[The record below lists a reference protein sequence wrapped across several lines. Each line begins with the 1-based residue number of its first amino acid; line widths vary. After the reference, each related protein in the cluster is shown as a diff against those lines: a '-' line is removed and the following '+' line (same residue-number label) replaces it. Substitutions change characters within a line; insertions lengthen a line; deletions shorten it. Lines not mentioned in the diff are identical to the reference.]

1 MPREVVG
8 CWHTAVQP
16 KVRSRQQPHPVLL
29 NHALPHKGRSMSADI
44 NRRKAIAQS
53 VLAATAW
60 TTFGPS
66 ASAQT
71 SSNVPRATPA
81 KAPKL
86 TSTLR
91 IVIPANPGGGWDQT
105 GRALGAALVAAGAAD
120 QVEYENMGGK
130 GGTIGLA
137 KYVEKYGN
145 DANTLFMGGMVMV
158 GAVALQKPAVDMTQI
173 QPLARLTSDYLVAA
187 VAAKSP
193 IKSTKDL
200 SEAMRADLRS
210 MPVAGGSAGGVDH
223 IFAGV
228 LARASKAKPDD
239 LVYKPFA
246 GGAEVVDALV
256 TGTASVGLSGY
267 SEFSDAIASGKLR
280 AIGVSSRRSVFGL
293 PAFREQG
300 LDAAMANWRGVFTG
314 KGVPAARAAEMLA
327 AVEAATAHESWL
339 RTLKQNRWEPSWLAG
354 KDLAEF
360 MELDLT
366 TARVMV
372 YLLKLKA

>member
-1 MPREVVG
+1 MTNI
-8 CWHTAVQP
+8 H
-16 KVRSRQQPHPVLL
+16 
-29 NHALPHKGRSMSADI
+29 
-44 NRRKAIAQS
+44 RRKALAQAAAAAATWVAFAPAAWAQS
-53 VLAATAW
+53 SATA
-60 TTFGPS
+60 S
-66 ASAQT
+66 
-71 SSNVPRATPA
+71 RPA
-81 KAPKL
+81 LSKAPKL
-86 TSTLR
+86 AGTLR

-105 GRALGAALVAAGAAD
+105 GRALGAALVAVGAAD
-120 QVEYENMGGK
+120 QIEYENIGGK

-137 KYVEKYGN
+137 KYAEKYGN
-145 DANTLFMGGMVMV
+145 DANTLLMGGMVMV
-158 GAVALQKPAVDMTQI
+158 GAVALQKPAVDMTHI

-187 VAAKSP
+187 VAASSP
-193 IKSTKDL
+193 VKNAKDL
-200 SEAMRADLRS
+200 ADAMRADLRA

-228 LARASKAKPDD
+228 LARAAKASPEG

-246 GGAEVVDALV
+246 GGAEVVDAV
-256 TGTASVGLSGY
+256 VSGNATMGLSGY

-280 AIGVSSRRSVFGL
+280 AIGVSARRSVFGL

-300 LDAAMANWRGVFTG
+300 LDATMANWRGVFTG
-314 KGVPAARAAEMLA
+314 KGVPAARTAEMLA
-327 AVEAATAHESWL
+327 AIETATAHESWL
-339 RTLKQNRWEPSWLAG
+339 RTLKNNRWEPSWLTG

>member
-1 MPREVVG
+1 M
-8 CWHTAVQP
+8 TT
-16 KVRSRQQPHPVLL
+16 SF
-29 NHALPHKGRSMSADI
+29 
-44 NRRKAIAQS
+44 NRRDL
-53 VLAATAW
+53 LARAAA
-60 TTFGPS
+60 
-66 ASAQT
+66 ASA
-71 SSNVPRATPA
+71 VGALGATLSPAAWAQAAGAAAARSAHA
-81 KAPKL
+81 KATKL
-86 TSTLR
+86 APTLR

-105 GRALGAALVAAGAAD
+105 GRALGAALVGVGAAD
-120 QVEYENMGGK
+120 QVEYENIGGK

-137 KYVEKYGN
+137 KYAEKYGN
-145 DANTLFMGGMVMV
+145 DANTLLMGGMVMV
-158 GAVALQKPAVDMTQI
+158 GAVALQKPAVDLTQI

-193 IKSTKDL
+193 IQNTKDL
-200 SEAMRADLRS
+200 AEALRADLRAV
-210 MPVAGGSAGGVDH
+210 PVAGGSAGGVDH

-228 LARASKAKPDD
+228 LARASKANPEN

-246 GGAEVVDALV
+246 GGSEVVDAVLS
-256 TGTASVGLSGY
+256 GSASVGLSGY
-267 SEFSDAIASGKLR
+267 SEFSDAIAAGKLR

-300 LDAAMANWRGVFTG
+300 LDATMANWRGVFTG
-314 KGVPAARAAEMLA
+314 KGVAAARTAEMLA
-327 AVEAATAHESWL
+327 AVEAATGHESWQ
-339 RTLKQNRWEPSWLAG
+339 RTLKNNRWDASWLAG

>member
-1 MPREVVG
+1 M
-8 CWHTAVQP
+8 TT
-16 KVRSRQQPHPVLL
+16 SF
-29 NHALPHKGRSMSADI
+29 
-44 NRRKAIAQS
+44 NRRQI
-53 VLAATAW
+53 LTHAAA
-60 TTFGPS
+60 
-66 ASAQT
+66 ASALSALGASTAT
-71 SSNVPRATPA
+71 SAWAQQAARSPAHA
-81 KAPKL
+81 KATKL
-86 TSTLR
+86 ASTLR

-105 GRALGAALVAAGAAD
+105 GRALGTALVGVGAAD
-120 QVEYENMGGK
+120 QIEYENIGGK

-137 KYVEKYGN
+137 KYAEKYGN
-145 DANTLFMGGMVMV
+145 DANTLLMGGMVMV
-158 GAVALQKPAVDMTQI
+158 GAVALQKPAVDLTQI

-193 IKSTKDL
+193 IQNTKDL
-200 SEAMRADLRS
+200 AEALRADLRS
-210 MPVAGGSAGGVDH
+210 VPVAGGSAGGVDH

-228 LARASKAKPDD
+228 LARAAKASPEN

-246 GGAEVVDALV
+246 GGSEVVDAVLSGSA
-256 TGTASVGLSGY
+256 TVGLSGY
-267 SEFSDAIASGKLR
+267 SEFSDAIAAGKLR

-314 KGVPAARAAEMLA
+314 KGVAAARAAEMLN
-327 AVEAATAHESWL
+327 AVEAATGHESWQ
-339 RTLKQNRWEPSWLAG
+339 RTLKNNRWEPSWLAG